1 MIPLA
6 VMAGGALGSV
16 ARYGVGLAVARAMG
30 QGFPWGTVVINIA
43 GSFVI
48 GWFAALALR
57 MQMADAARAFVMVGL
72 CGGFTTFSAF
82 SLQTIELLRAGYAGR
97 AVLNVAASLLLCL
110 AATSLG
116 IRVGQG

>member
-16 ARYGVGLAVARAMG
+16 ARYGVGLVVARAMG
-30 QGFPWGTVVINIA
+30 QGFPWGTVLINIA

-57 MQMADAARAFVMVGL
+57 MHDRRCGARFCHGGPVRRLYDLLGL
-72 CGGFTTFSAF
+72 
-82 SLQTIELLRAGYAGR
+82 
-97 AVLNVAASLLLCL
+97 
-110 AATSLG
+110 
-116 IRVGQG
+116 